1 MLIRGLYKES
11 IMIFTSETSDYRGP
25 IIEMSSNRTISRESM
40 VLSYCIIFSFSL
52 ALLYRLTRC
61 VAAMVVLHAWGNVVL
76 GGMFTYHSLT
86 SLPGLKTCLLYLV
99 EIVISCIAAMAV
111 SRRNN
116 CA

>member
-1 MLIRGLYKES
+1 
-11 IMIFTSETSDYRGP
+11 MIIGDQLLKCLLTEQSLGNPWYCH
-25 IIEMSSNRTISRESM
+25 I
-40 VLSYCIIFSFSL
+40 VLF
-52 ALLYRLTRC
+52 LTRC